1 MYQMQEGS
9 LSLPTDWHDKSM
21 NVFVSVATGTEGVS
35 FVVTRESL
43 PWGMKFHEYTA
54 NEVQKLAKQV
64 ASYELIAGADTEV
77 SGRTAYTHEFRWLNN
92 DKPIQQ
98 LLTMVEY
105 GKRVLMLTF
114 TAPGTISETQKAQV
128 QEIIQSLILH
138 EPN

>member
-64 ASYELIAGADTEV
+64 ASYEPIAGADTEV
-77 SGRTAYTHEFRWLNN
+77 SGRAAYTHEFRWLNN
-92 DKPIQQ
+92 GKPIQQ

-128 QEIIQSLILH
+128 QEIIQSLTLH
-138 EPN
+138 ELN

>member
-43 PWGMKFHEYTA
+43 PWGMTFHEYTA

-64 ASYELIAGADTEV
+64 ASYELVAGTDTEV
-77 SGRTAYTHEFRWLNN
+77 SGRAAYTHEFRWLNN
-92 DKPIQQ
+92 GKPIQQ
-98 LLTMVEY
+98 LLTMVEH

-128 QEIIQSLILH
+128 QEIIQSLTLH

>member
-64 ASYELIAGADTEV
+64 ASYELIADADTEV
-77 SGRTAYTHEFRWLNN
+77 SGRAAYTHEFRWLNN
-92 DKPIQQ
+92 GKPIQQ
-98 LLTMVEY
+98 LLTMVEH

-128 QEIIQSLILH
+128 QEIIQSLTLH

>member
-77 SGRTAYTHEFRWLNN
+77 SGRAAYTHEFRWLNN
-92 DKPIQQ
+92 GKPIQQ
-98 LLTMVEY
+98 LLTMVEH

-128 QEIIQSLILH
+128 QEIIQSLTLH

>member
-64 ASYELIAGADTEV
+64 AGYELIAGADAEV
-77 SGRTAYTHEFRWLNN
+77 SGRAAYTHEFRWLNN
-92 DKPIQQ
+92 GKSIQQ

-105 GKRVLMLTF
+105 GKRVLILTF
-114 TAPGTISETQKAQV
+114 TAPGAISETQKTQV
-128 QEIIQSLILH
+128 QEIIRSLTLH
-138 EPN
+138 EPD